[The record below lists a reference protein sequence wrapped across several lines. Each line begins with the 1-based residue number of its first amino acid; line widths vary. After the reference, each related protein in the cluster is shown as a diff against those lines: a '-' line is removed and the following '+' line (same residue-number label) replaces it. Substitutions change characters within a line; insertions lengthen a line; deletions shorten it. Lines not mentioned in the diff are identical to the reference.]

1 MAFLV
6 IAAVLVVAGVASL
19 YRREVPRIG
28 SAGIFAAAAL
38 ALFAACFVIIPPG
51 HVGVKLLLGGG
62 VQPGFLREGPNFVNP
77 LMKVREMSVQTQ
89 AYTMS
94 GTQQEGDIQRDD
106 SITVLS
112 KDGLQLRLDVTV
124 TYKLLAEDAA
134 WVYQKLG
141 DGYTQKIIR
150 PAVRTAIR
158 EAASEFESS
167 EAYAEKRKELAT
179 RTEEYLTDRLGVILR
194 KTDKGKA
201 GLTLGEDGGF
211 VIQQVLLRNVE
222 LPARQRNAIE
232 EKLAMQQEALRMQ
245 YVIQKEEK
253 EKQRKK
259 IEGEGIAQR
268 MEIIKKQLTPEF
280 LRFKGIEATLEL
292 AQSNNAKVV
301 VIGGGKDGLP
311 LILDA
316 EK

>member
-1 MAFLV
+1 MEFLV
-6 IAAVLVVAGVASL
+6 IAAILVVAGGASL
-19 YRREVPRIG
+19 FRQEVPRTG
-28 SAGIFAAAAL
+28 SVGIFVAGVL
-38 ALFAACFVIIPPG
+38 AVIASCLVIVPSG
-51 HVGVKLLLGGG
+51 HVGVKVLFGDVRQGYLE
-62 VQPGFLREGPNFVNP
+62 EGLHLINP
-77 LMKVREMSVQTQ
+77 LLKVRDLSVRAQ

-94 GTQQEGDIQRDD
+94 GTTQEGEIKRDD

-112 KDGLQLRLDVTV
+112 KDGLQLKLDVTV

-141 DGYTQKIIR
+141 EEYTQKIIR

-167 EAYAEKRKELAT
+167 QAYAEKRKELAT
-179 RTEEYLTDRLGVILR
+179 RTEEYLIDRLGEILR

-201 GLTLGEDGGF
+201 GLKLGDDGAF
-211 VIQQVLLRNVE
+211 VVQQVLLRNVQ

-253 EKQRKK
+253 EKERKK

-292 AQSNNAKVV
+292 AESNNAKVV

-311 LILDA
+311 LILNT